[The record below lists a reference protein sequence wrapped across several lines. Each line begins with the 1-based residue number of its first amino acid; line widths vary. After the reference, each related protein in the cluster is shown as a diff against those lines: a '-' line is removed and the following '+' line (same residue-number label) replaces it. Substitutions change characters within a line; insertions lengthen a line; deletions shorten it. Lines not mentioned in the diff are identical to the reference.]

1 MMGSS
6 HRLLGAVAGA
16 GYATLAGQPASV
28 VAMTALVATAT
39 SNGPASPDGDLP
51 VSWWPKLTGMAPTWV
66 SRHRGLLHWWGLPV
80 AAWFAVP
87 GLDPLV
93 QWAAHALIIGW
104 ASHLL
109 GDAVF
114 GKIPTL
120 PGCRDIGLGWDTGG
134 ILENGGRLLGVRVP
148 SLTRAILAAALA
160 WLLLGAPTSV

>member
-1 MMGSS
+1 MTGSS
-6 HRLLGAVAGA
+6 HRMLGAVAGA

-39 SNGPASPDGDLP
+39 SNGPASPDGDQTDA
-51 VSWWPKLTGMAPTWV
+51 WRAATRAAPAWV
-66 SRHRGLLHWWGLPV
+66 RRHRGLLHWWGLPV
-80 AAWFAVP
+80 AAWLAVP